1 MYLQIAE
8 PTTFEEIQNSKDRL
22 GHSIFYRPRNP
33 PPPPPPPPFY
43 GTQPLAQRLSE
54 NFFTGTEKILNFSDA
69 NFKAVLIKA
78 KS

>member
-22 GHSIFYRPRNP
+22 GHSIFYLHRN
-33 PPPPPPPPFY
+33 PPPPFY